1 MSATQLAYSLRLY
14 EENCKDLCTTA
25 VDLIQRASDVESST
39 LETYRLRLESQI
51 KKYEELN
58 FKYLVQLGEEGFSEQ
73 DPDRTQLTTKRCHA
87 NQVITESTEV
97 LEKLKIICMEA
108 KPQRSIATEFRPWH
122 KVKLPSL
129 SLPEFEGTD
138 GEWPPFWDVFES
150 NVHSRPD
157 LRAVD
162 KFNYL
167 KGCLKGEALTLIRN
181 ILVTNENYLDAIDL
195 LKKTYANP
203 EKIISS
209 LICQLAGL
217 PKPSADLDSLRGFW
231 TKLEQYVRGIE
242 RNKPNSDHCTWTL
255 GPLVFQKLPGK
266 VKEQIQN
273 KCGQDYPSLLDI
285 REGLGKIIL
294 TLSSLDFEPR
304 DKSKDYSH
312 RKPKPNQS
320 SNRPGN
326 QTKTQVSSYTPK
338 KNEVTN
344 LSISVTPGQPNKTA
358 RTQSCVFCDR
368 PEHKAY
374 QCDIYKTT
382 QERISRL
389 TAKNRCVKCTSP
401 NHKTTDCLVKF
412 HKCLS
417 CKTGLHHSALCP
429 DSSTEVSAVNY
440 CGDNDSDKD
449 LKSQTSGIL
458 PTALMKVVCPPT
470 GNTKELRSLF
480 DSGAQRTFITQE
492 AVEECKLV
500 RDNPVQLS
508 ISGFWDTKEPREYST
523 VTVPVRVNDDS
534 LVTLKAIVV
543 PKLPQSARPRGLCK
557 IVSELKSQNVT
568 LADPNLS
575 SSQIDQVKLLVGIDH
590 YFDFIHSPQANRVNL
605 IESP

>member
-1 MSATQLAYSLRLY
+1 MK
-14 EENCKDLCTTA
+14 N
-25 VDLIQRASDVESST
+25 ST
-39 LETYRLRLESQI
+39 F
-51 KKYEELN
+51 

-73 DPDRTQLTTKRCHA
+73 DPDRTQLTAKQRHA
-87 NQVITESTEV
+87 NQVIIQSTEV

-108 KPQRSIATEFRPWH
+108 KPKSIATEFRPLH

-129 SLPEFEGTD
+129 SQPEFEGID
-138 GEWPPFWDVFES
+138 GEGAPFWDVFES

-167 KGCLKGEALTLIRN
+167 KGCLKGEALALIKN
-181 ILVTNENYLDAIDL
+181 ILVTNENYLDAIDM
-195 LKKTYANP
+195 LKKTYADP
-203 EKIISS
+203 EKITSS
-209 LICQLAGL
+209 LICQVAGL
-217 PKPSADLDSLRGFW
+217 PKPSADLDSLRGFRA
-231 TKLEQYVRGIE
+231 KLEQFVRGIE
-242 RNKPNSDHCTWTL
+242 RNKPNSDH
-255 GPLVFQKLPGK
+255 
-266 VKEQIQN
+266 
-273 KCGQDYPSLLDI
+273 YI
-285 REGLGKIIL
+285 REGLGKITL

-304 DKSKDYSH
+304 DKNKDYSH
-312 RKPKPNQS
+312 RKPKHNQS

-338 KNEVTN
+338 KHDVTN
-344 LSISVTPGQPNKTA
+344 LSISVTPGQPIKTA
-358 RTQSCVFCDR
+358 RTQSGVFCDR

-389 TAKNRCVKCTSP
+389 TAQNRCVKCTSS
-401 NHKTTDCLVKF
+401 NHETTDCLVKF

-440 CGDNDSDKD
+440 CGDNNSDKD

-458 PTALMKVVCPPT
+458 PTALMKVVCPPS

-492 AVEECKLV
+492 GLEECKLV
-500 RDNPVQLS
+500 
-508 ISGFWDTKEPREYST
+508 
-523 VTVPVRVNDDS
+523 
-534 LVTLKAIVV
+534 
-543 PKLPQSARPRGLCK
+543 
-557 IVSELKSQNVT
+557 
-568 LADPNLS
+568 
-575 SSQIDQVKLLVGIDH
+575 
-590 YFDFIHSPQANRVNL
+590 
-605 IESP
+605 

>member
-25 VDLIQRASDVESST
+25 VDLIQR
-39 LETYRLRLESQI
+39 
-51 KKYEELN
+51 
-58 FKYLVQLGEEGFSEQ
+58 
-73 DPDRTQLTTKRCHA
+73 
-87 NQVITESTEV
+87 
-97 LEKLKIICMEA
+97 
-108 KPQRSIATEFRPWH
+108 
-122 KVKLPSL
+122 
-129 SLPEFEGTD
+129 
-138 GEWPPFWDVFES
+138 
-150 NVHSRPD
+150 
-157 LRAVD
+157 D
-162 KFNYL
+162 KN
-167 KGCLKGEALTLIRN
+167 
-181 ILVTNENYLDAIDL
+181 
-195 LKKTYANP
+195 
-203 EKIISS
+203 
-209 LICQLAGL
+209 
-217 PKPSADLDSLRGFW
+217 
-231 TKLEQYVRGIE
+231 
-242 RNKPNSDHCTWTL
+242 
-255 GPLVFQKLPGK
+255 
-266 VKEQIQN
+266 
-273 KCGQDYPSLLDI
+273 
-285 REGLGKIIL
+285 
-294 TLSSLDFEPR
+294 
-304 DKSKDYSH
+304 KDYSH
-312 RKPKPNQS
+312 SKPKPNQQS

-326 QTKTQVSSYTPK
+326 QKTKTQVSSYTPK

-389 TAKNRCVKCTSP
+389 TAQNRCVKCTSP

-458 PTALMKVVCPPT
+458 PTALMKVVCPPS

-590 YFDFIHSPQANRVNL
+590 YFDFIHSPQANGVNL
-605 IESP
+605 IESSLGYLVAGKLPSNDTPISAHSVTVMRLAVDEPSKAALEIPLEMSDSKFAEDPIQQLWTLGSVGIVDQDMSPEDKFVLEEFKNSINMVEGRYEVSLPWKVDKKQLPTNLALSRKRLNSTIHKLKQTNKYLEIYDQIIKEQLSLGFIETVPEEDQNRTNVHYLPIYL